1 MKELLKD
8 TRVTRLLV
16 ANTLGSIGSGITIF
30 SIPWLLVHQPDGNA
44 AYQWITV
51 ATTIALFFFMPYYGA
66 WIDRHSRKT
75 ALLAS
80 EVWGCAATVAM
91 ALLGLALGA
100 FAVWQLMAI
109 YFCGMLYYTL
119 HYPAKFAFIQQI
131 FARSQYQSL
140 TGLIEI
146 QGQTAMM
153 IAGGL
158 GGYLVEHVPLWVILL
173 IDAGTYA
180 ASFLIQSSIP
190 YEATHL
196 KASAPAGAPAGDR
209 PSVWQ
214 SVAIG
219 WRWLSERPKLTLF
232 LTCSFIPFILVM
244 AGNYLF
250 PIYVSQTLQASARLF
265 GGGEICFALGAVLAG
280 ALLPRFL
287 AQHSAASTIPGTM
300 VIFGLGIVVAIAL
313 RFPLAYLVASVML
326 GFGNAGCRV
335 ARNALMLHIVP
346 NEMMGRVGVFYSVF
360 DRLLRTL
367 LVSAMFI
374 ITFGGPP
381 LGFALLLAIHL
392 AALAGVLRSR
402 CAVHDYIRDSTS
414 QPAAA

>member
-1 MKELLKD
+1 MKELLRD
-8 TRVTRLLV
+8 TRVTRLLA
-16 ANTLGSIGSGITIF
+16 ANTLGSIGSGVTIF
-30 SIPWLLVHQPDGNA
+30 SVPWLLVHQPGGNT

-51 ATTIALFFFMPYYGA
+51 ATTIVLFLFMPYYGA

-75 ALLAS
+75 ALLTS
-80 EVWGCAATVAM
+80 EAFGCGATLTM
-91 ALLGLALGA
+91 ALLGLALGD
-100 FAVWQLMAI
+100 FARWQLMVI

-173 IDAGTYA
+173 IDAATYG
-180 ASFLIQSSIP
+180 ASFLIQSTIP

-196 KASAPAGAPAGDR
+196 KAAVPGGSSAEPR
-209 PSVWQ
+209 PSVWK
-214 SVAIG
+214 SVAVG
-219 WRWLSERPKLTLF
+219 WQWLSERPKLTLF
-232 LTCSFIPFILVM
+232 FTCSFIPFIIVM

-250 PIYVSQTLQASARLF
+250 PIYVSQTLHAGAGLF
-265 GGGEICFALGAVLAG
+265 AGSEIGFALGSAVAG
-280 ALLPRFL
+280 LLLPRFL
-287 AQHSAASTIPGTM
+287 AQHSAATTVPGTM
-300 VIFGLGIVVAIAL
+300 LVFASGLIGVIVL
-313 RFPLAYLVASVML
+313 RIPAAFLVFSVLL

-335 ARNALMLHIVP
+335 ARNALMLHLVP
-346 NEMMGRVGVFYSVF
+346 NDMMGRVGVFYSVF

-367 LVSAMFI
+367 LVSAMFV

-381 LGFALLLAIHL
+381 LGFAILLVLHL
-392 AALAGVLRSR
+392 AALAGVIHSRAALR
-402 CAVHDYIRDSTS
+402 DYTHPPAA